1 MASSSSG
8 AASAASDVD
17 DVITKLLEVRGSRP
31 GKQVNLTEAEI
42 RGLCTSARE
51 VFMSQPVL
59 LELEA
64 PIKICGAPPSPVLP
78 PTCLG
83 SHAVLRQSARL
94 PPAS

>member
-8 AASAASDVD
+8 VSSADLDVD

-31 GKQVNLTEAEI
+31 GKQVNLSEAEI

-59 LELEA
+59 LEIEA
-64 PIKICGAPPSPVLP
+64 PIKICGVPPSPVLP
-78 PTCLG
+78 PARPG
-83 SHAVLRQSARL
+83 SHAVL
-94 PPAS
+94 